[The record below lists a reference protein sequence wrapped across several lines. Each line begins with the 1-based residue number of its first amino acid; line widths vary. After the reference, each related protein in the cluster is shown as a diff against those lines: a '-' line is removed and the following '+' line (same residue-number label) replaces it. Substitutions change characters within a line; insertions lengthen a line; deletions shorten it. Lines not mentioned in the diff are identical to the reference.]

1 MSRSRAF
8 CHCEWHP
15 RTVQDA
21 VSRCAAAALCAEIFQ
36 SRHTLAPLL
45 KVYTSPAR
53 CGFSSGNVKSSILRP
68 CVVPKAQPP
77 ALVRAPWTQGGGV
90 EDHAQNDSSETPR
103 NYNRKVA
110 LATQWKRGGV
120 GVALGMSSEGF
131 PHGAEE
137 LYASSVVQGLH
148 GVHWPAFL
156 VAVVLGPHPPCSCP
170 RLGHVCSGCLPA
182 LLCSRAHERYSGLLI
197 KYGTDWEQKAIR
209 FNMGGEG
216 DEESRE

>member
-1 MSRSRAF
+1 MRSSSVVRRDISVQTYLGTIAEGIHLASALRLFLWQREELHPAPLCGAQSSTTRARAGSVDPRGRGGRSRAK
-8 CHCEWHP
+8 
-15 RTVQDA
+15 RLIRD
-21 VSRCAAAALCAEIFQ
+21 
-36 SRHTLAPLL
+36 
-45 KVYTSPAR
+45 PA
-53 CGFSSGNVKSSILRP
+53 
-68 CVVPKAQPP
+68 
-77 ALVRAPWTQGGGV
+77 
-90 EDHAQNDSSETPR
+90 
-103 NYNRKVA
+103 KVA

>member
-21 VSRCAAAALCAEIFQ
+21 VSRRAAAALCAEIFQ

-77 ALVRAPWTQGGGV
+77 ALVRAPRTRKLSTRRGGRSRAKRLIR
-90 EDHAQNDSSETPR
+90 DPA
-103 NYNRKVA
+103 KVA
-110 LATQWKRGGV
+110 LARCSKRGE

-182 LLCSRAHERYSGLLI
+182 LLCSRTN
-197 KYGTDWEQKAIR
+197 GTQ
-209 FNMGGEG
+209 G
-216 DEESRE
+216 S

>member
-1 MSRSRAF
+1 MTSESG
-8 CHCEWHP
+8 
-15 RTVQDA
+15 TVLQF
-21 VSRCAAAALCAEIFQ
+21 AANWA
-36 SRHTLAPLL
+36 
-45 KVYTSPAR
+45 KV
-53 CGFSSGNVKSSILRP
+53 LR
-68 CVVPKAQPP
+68 V
-77 ALVRAPWTQGGGV
+77 
-90 EDHAQNDSSETPR
+90 
-103 NYNRKVA
+103 
-110 LATQWKRGGV
+110 
-120 GVALGMSSEGF
+120 LGMSSEGF